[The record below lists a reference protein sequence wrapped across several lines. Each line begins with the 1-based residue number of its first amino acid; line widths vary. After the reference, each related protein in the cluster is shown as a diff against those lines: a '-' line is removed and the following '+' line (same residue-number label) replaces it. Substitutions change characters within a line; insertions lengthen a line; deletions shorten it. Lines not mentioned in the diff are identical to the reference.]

1 MKIKNIGK
9 NIEQKLKV
17 IYMSDTLIDVM
28 KRAYHTFKDY
38 DNPPVPIDDIKE
50 YLKLEG
56 VQLDEKG

>member
-1 MKIKNIGK
+1 
-9 NIEQKLKV
+9 
-17 IYMSDTLIDVM
+17 MSDTLIDVM